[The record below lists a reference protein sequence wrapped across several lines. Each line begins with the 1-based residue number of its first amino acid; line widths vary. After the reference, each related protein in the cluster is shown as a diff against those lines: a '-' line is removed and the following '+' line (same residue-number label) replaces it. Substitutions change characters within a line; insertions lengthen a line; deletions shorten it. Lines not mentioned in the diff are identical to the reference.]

1 MSTISY
7 WDVFHFFQTLK
18 HRSMIFF
25 HYFLM
30 HFLKLLL
37 IATIMLWCSKCS
49 TAQQFSAKIIL
60 QLEVG
65 QANIISLP
73 SQENHEPILWPIEY
87 VIYDFLLCE
96 IFLKI
101 SDWSNFEPGNPSL
114 SSVHFDNSIV
124 ECSNK

>member
-1 MSTISY
+1 
-7 WDVFHFFQTLK
+7 
-18 HRSMIFF
+18 
-25 HYFLM
+25 
-30 HFLKLLL
+30 
-37 IATIMLWCSKCS
+37 MLWCRKCS
-49 TAQQFSAKIIL
+49 AAQQFSAKIIL

-65 QANIISLP
+65 RANIISLP
-73 SQENHEPILWPIEY
+73 SQENHEPILWPIDY